1 MTTFFNHQAIE
12 QKWQRV
18 WADSAIN
25 QTGPAKGKKKY
36 ILDMFPYPSADGLH
50 VGHPESYTAT
60 DIMAR
65 YFRFKGFN
73 VLHPMGFD
81 SFGLPAENYAIKQG
95 VHPQIKIQENIVNFR
110 RQIKSLGFSYDWS
123 REVDTSSP
131 EYYKWTQWLFL
142 KLYEQGLAYK
152 RLAPVNWC
160 PSCQTV
166 LANEQVEN
174 GKCERC
180 ETDVMQKNLEQW
192 FFKVTAYA
200 EELLN
205 KIDDLDYAEALKAT
219 QRNWIGKSEGAE
231 IEFVIKNEELRI
243 KVFTTRPDTI
253 FGATYL
259 VLAPEHEL
267 VKSLKLKAENLNEI
281 DSYIKAAQKKNKLER
296 TDLAKEKTG
305 VELQGIK
312 AINPANQAEITV
324 WIADYVLTD
333 YGTGAIMAVPAHDER
348 DWEFAKKFNLP
359 IKEVVVKV
367 MGNRKLVAE
376 CRDGVAAVLVKNG
389 KVAILYNKKTD
400 EYRIISG
407 GYEADEDDFTTL
419 KREIVEESGY
429 IDFEIKDY
437 LGQIEANFF
446 AKGKNVERH
455 KFHKGYLVNLL
466 SDRTVSTSFEED
478 EDFNVLWVNMEEA
491 IEKLSTAGSGE
502 DEFVKRVFDFKQRCF
517 AGEGTILNSGKFD
530 GLSSAQAKDKIIK
543 FVGGQK
549 QVQYKIRDWLVS
561 RQRYWGAP
569 IPIIYCVKCGQ
580 VPVPEKDLP
589 VLLPQDV
596 DFKPTGESPL
606 ARSQSFHQVS
616 CPKCGSPARRESDT
630 MDTFVCSSWYF
641 LRYADAGNQQAAF
654 SPKAVKYWLP
664 VDLYIG
670 GMEHAVGHLIYSRF
684 IVKALRDMGII
695 KIDEPFLKIR
705 NQGIILAEDGR
716 KMSKR
721 WGNVINPDEV
731 VEEYGADTM
740 RMYEMFMGP
749 LEDMKPWNQKGII
762 GLRRFLEKIYK
773 YVTSDKEITNAQSQI
788 TNADMERSLHKTI
801 KKVTEDIENLRFNTA
816 ISAMMIFMNDV
827 AGHEPAVSQDIL
839 EKFLIILSPFAP
851 HLAEELWQSL
861 GHPESIFKQRWPAY
875 DDKLVID
882 EEVTIAIQINGKLRE
897 TIKVKRWLSEK
908 ELRPKVESLPN
919 VKKFIGGRPIKK
931 FIYIENKLVNI
942 VA

>member
-1 MTTFFNHQAIE
+1 
-12 QKWQRV
+12 
-18 WADSAIN
+18 
-25 QTGPAKGKKKY
+25 
-36 ILDMFPYPSADGLH
+36 
-50 VGHPESYTAT
+50 
-60 DIMAR
+60 
-65 YFRFKGFN
+65 
-73 VLHPMGFD
+73 
-81 SFGLPAENYAIKQG
+81 
-95 VHPQIKIQENIVNFR
+95 
-110 RQIKSLGFSYDWS
+110 
-123 REVDTSSP
+123 
-131 EYYKWTQWLFL
+131 
-142 KLYEQGLAYK
+142 
-152 RLAPVNWC
+152 
-160 PSCQTV
+160 
-166 LANEQVEN
+166 
-174 GKCERC
+174 
-180 ETDVMQKNLEQW
+180 
-192 FFKVTAYA
+192 
-200 EELLN
+200 
-205 KIDDLDYAEALKAT
+205 
-219 QRNWIGKSEGAE
+219 
-231 IEFVIKNEELRI
+231 
-243 KVFTTRPDTI
+243 
-253 FGATYL
+253 
-259 VLAPEHEL
+259 
-267 VKSLKLKAENLNEI
+267 
-281 DSYIKAAQKKNKLER
+281 
-296 TDLAKEKTG
+296 
-305 VELQGIK
+305 
-312 AINPANQAEITV
+312 
-324 WIADYVLTD
+324 
-333 YGTGAIMAVPAHDER
+333 
-348 DWEFAKKFNLP
+348 
-359 IKEVVVKV
+359 
-367 MGNRKLVAE
+367 
-376 CRDGVAAVLVKNG
+376 
-389 KVAILYNKKTD
+389 
-400 EYRIISG
+400 
-407 GYEADEDDFTTL
+407 
-419 KREIVEESGY
+419 
-429 IDFEIKDY
+429 
-437 LGQIEANFF
+437 
-446 AKGKNVERH
+446 
-455 KFHKGYLVNLL
+455 
-466 SDRTVSTSFEED
+466 
-478 EDFNVLWVNMEEA
+478 
-491 IEKLSTAGSGE
+491 
-502 DEFVKRVFDFKQRCF
+502 
-517 AGEGTILNSGKFD
+517 
-530 GLSSAQAKDKIIK
+530 
-543 FVGGQK
+543 
-549 QVQYKIRDWLVS
+549 
-561 RQRYWGAP
+561 
-569 IPIIYCVKCGQ
+569 
-580 VPVPEKDLP
+580 
-589 VLLPQDV
+589 
-596 DFKPTGESPL
+596 
-606 ARSQSFHQVS
+606 
-616 CPKCGSPARRESDT
+616 